1 MSLANT
7 AKEKPIASI
16 TAVVSFVITV
26 VGGVFLV
33 EDRYAQ
39 AQEVDSLQQEVTEMQ
54 QTYSQKADMMLKYL
68 QMQSQTDITIL
79 EMKEAQ
85 QGLTPAE
92 TVRLNNLKEQL
103 NHLEGE

>member
-39 AQEVDSLQQEVTEMQ
+39 AQEVDSLQQEVSEMQ